1 MKENLLNKL
10 AEISE
15 EEKEILSGKEYVN
28 RELYYSGSKSD
39 VIDSARVLQNGKLID
54 IRKHTRFIHFPK
66 HRHNYI
72 EFVYMV
78 QGSTTHFIDG
88 KKIVLNQGDLLFMN
102 QNAEQEILPAGKED
116 IAVNFMILPSFF
128 DDSFNAIYRENNA
141 LKDFVI
147 SCLTSGGSSPN
158 YLFFRAGEIVPVQ
171 NLLENLVWNLLED
184 EPNKRSMNQLT
195 MSLLFLSLI
204 NHTEAI
210 QIENDSF
217 DQRIALEALRYI
229 NDRYTSCSL
238 TSFAEEKNL
247 DIYTVSRIIK
257 KQTGRTF
264 KKLLEEKRLNQACFL
279 LKNTSMPIENIALA
293 IGYENLS
300 FFYRLFRKEYG
311 MSPRNY
317 RISA

>member
-39 VIDSARVLQNGKLID
+39 VIDSSRVLQNGKLID
-54 IRKHTRFIHFPK
+54 IRRHTRFIHFPK

-78 QGSTTHFIDG
+78 KGSTTHFIDG
-88 KKIVLNQGDLLFMN
+88 KMITLNQGDLLFMN

-128 DDSFNAIYRENNA
+128 DDSFNAIYRESNA

-147 SCLTSGGSSPN
+147 SCLTAERSTPN
-158 YLFFRAGEIVPVQ
+158 YLFFRAGNIVPVQ

-184 EPNKRSMNQLT
+184 EPNRRSMNQLT

-204 NHTEAI
+204 NHTEAL

-229 NDRYTSCSL
+229 NDSYASCSL
-238 TSFAEEKNL
+238 THFASVKNM

-264 KKLLEEKRLNQACFL
+264 KKLLEEKRLTQACFL
-279 LKNTSMPIENIALA
+279 LKNTSMPIENIALT

-311 MSPRNY
+311 MSPRDF
-317 RISA
+317 RIS